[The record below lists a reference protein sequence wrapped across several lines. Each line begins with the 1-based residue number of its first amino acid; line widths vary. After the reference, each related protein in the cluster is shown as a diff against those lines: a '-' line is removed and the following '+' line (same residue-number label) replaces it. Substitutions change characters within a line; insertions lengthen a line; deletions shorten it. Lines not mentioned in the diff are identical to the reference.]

1 MDNPNTPDTVVQTVV
16 DTNSIGALARVR
28 RHRLLQIC
36 GVSALGLVASVLVA
50 RGVALTIFSAGL
62 LSLVLAFLLAYK
74 HKSQAS
80 SFVLLSSMS
89 AMLFALA
96 LVGAG
101 LFDIAIIGY
110 PCLLIFAAILGGVG
124 LFSTLLTL
132 TIVQCSV
139 LVWLNLGGYV
149 TPSTPKVSWEHL
161 IFVQVI
167 FIITGFSVYVLVR
180 DIKQLMNSLQSENEK
195 VQLSRAQIQH
205 LAHHDPL
212 TQLPNRLHGELLFQH
227 LLEQSKTNNTQLAML
242 FLDLDN
248 FKPVNDALGH
258 VAGDVLLEE
267 LAQRLGDHLGER
279 QHLIR
284 FGGDEFL
291 VLTPCAGDC
300 ENNDALQA
308 FVNSL
313 LLECAKE
320 FELLQ
325 NRVVISSS
333 IGIAVAPKD
342 GEHFK
347 ELCRKAD
354 IAMYQAKSDGRNTY
368 RYYST
373 EQDELSEERFKLLQK
388 LRSAVSA
395 NAFELYYQ
403 PIVDLN
409 SQQPLVVEALLR
421 WPQPDGGM
429 IGPDIFI
436 PLAETAGVINT
447 LGSWVLEQACL
458 FCAEQRLS
466 GLSDLRVAVNISAL
480 QFNDG
485 LLQSHVERALQRA
498 NLPPEALEIEL
509 TESLFLNES
518 SGIVAQLTA
527 LTDLGITIAIDDFGS
542 GYSNLA
548 YLRRFNA
555 STLKIDRSFIH
566 PLTSDDND
574 VPLVQAMI
582 TMASS
587 LGMNTIAEGI
597 EDEATR
603 QMLLNMGCNLG
614 QGYHWSKPLS
624 ATDITV
630 QLKSLT

>member
-1 MDNPNTPDTVVQTVV
+1 MDKSNTPDTAVEL
-16 DTNSIGALARVR
+16 NSVGSLSQVR
-28 RHRLLQIC
+28 RYRLLQIC
-36 GVSALGLVASVLVA
+36 GVSALGLLASVLIS
-50 RGVALTIFSAGL
+50 RGIAFNIFSAGL
-62 LSLVLAFLLAYK
+62 LSLVFAFLLAYK
-74 HKSQAS
+74 HKVQAS

-124 LFSTLLTL
+124 LFGTLLTL
-132 TIVQCSV
+132 TIIQCSV
-139 LVWLNLGGYV
+139 LVWLNLGGHV
-149 TPSTPKVSWEHL
+149 VPSTPRLSWEHL

-167 FIITGFSVYVLVR
+167 FVITGFSVYVLVR
-180 DIKQLMNSLQSENEK
+180 DIKRLMASLQEENEK
-195 VQLSRAQIQH
+195 VQLSREQIQH

-212 TQLPNRLHGELLFQH
+212 THLPNRLHGELLFQRQ
-227 LLEQSKTNNTQLAML
+227 LEESRINHTQLAML

-258 VAGDVLLEE
+258 VAGDILLEE
-267 LAQRLGDHLGER
+267 LAERLSALLSDG

-291 VLTPCAGDC
+291 VLTPCARNG
-300 ENNDALQA
+300 ENNIELNQ
-308 FVNSL
+308 FVNAL
-313 LLECAKE
+313 LAACATE
-320 FELLQ
+320 FEVLQ
-325 NRVVISSS
+325 NRVVVSSS
-333 IGIAVAPKD
+333 IGIAIAPKD

-354 IAMYQAKSDGRNTY
+354 IAMYKAKSDGRNTY
-368 RYYST
+368 SYYSP
-373 EQDELSEERFKLLQK
+373 EQDALSEERFTLLQK
-388 LRSAVSA
+388 LRNAVDA

-403 PIVDLN
+403 PIIDL
-409 SQQPLVVEALLR
+409 SSGKCTSLEALLR
-421 WPQPDGGM
+421 WPQTDGSFV
-429 IGPDIFI
+429 GPDIFI
-436 PLAETAGVINT
+436 PLAESAGVINE
-447 LGSWVLEQACL
+447 LGNWVIKEACL
-458 FCAEQRLS
+458 FCAKQRES
-466 GLSDLRVAVNISAL
+466 GFPQMRIAVNISAL

-485 LLQSHVERALQRA
+485 MLKSHVEQALNHA
-498 NLPPEALEIEL
+498 ILPPDALELEL

-518 SGIVAQLTA
+518 SGILQQLSA
-527 LTDLGITIAIDDFGS
+527 LTDMGITISIDDFGT

-548 YLRRFNA
+548 YLRKFNA

-582 TMASS
+582 TMATS
-587 LGMNTIAEGI
+587 LGMHTIAEGI

-603 QMLLNMGCNLG
+603 LMLIEMGCQLG

-624 ATDITV
+624 EQEIISHIRSITH
-630 QLKSLT
+630 